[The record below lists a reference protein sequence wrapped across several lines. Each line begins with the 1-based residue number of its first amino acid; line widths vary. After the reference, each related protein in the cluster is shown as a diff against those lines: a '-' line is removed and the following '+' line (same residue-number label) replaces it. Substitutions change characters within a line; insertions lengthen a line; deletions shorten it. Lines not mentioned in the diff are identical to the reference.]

1 MTNIMFVIS
10 SLIPTVVPF
19 RKQPKYDI
27 IFFIDRT
34 QLEDITKPPF
44 KTNEKYVLNV

>member
-1 MTNIMFVIS
+1 MANIMFVIS
-10 SLIPTVVPF
+10 SPMPTVVHF
-19 RKQPKYDI
+19 IGNSQNMTF
-27 IFFIDRT
+27 FFIDRT